1 MLRCR
6 ALSLRIPTSLLLAA
20 FVTSSSALAAR
31 TDDQGGAGQ
40 AKPPAAGKPAPAQ
53 GRAGAKPT
61 SVPVT
66 PADVAPL
73 MGTWEIPLETPTGRL
88 VGTLVFRTE
97 ANKVVAGLSAPQ
109 FKEHKITDITKAGQV
124 VTLKASTNYSGPL
137 TAFSGPVTM
146 VLTLTPKGPDLAAW
160 FDFNNAGFQIGG
172 TAKKK
177 A

>member
-1 MLRCR
+1 MP
-6 ALSLRIPTSLLLAA
+6 SRIPVYMLLAA
-20 FVTSSSALAAR
+20 FVTSGSALVAR
-31 TDDQGGAGQ
+31 TDDQAAGQ
-40 AKPPAAGKPAPAQ
+40 TAKPAAGKPAAPAQ
-53 GRAGAKPT
+53 GAKPAP
-61 SVPVT
+61 VPVT

-73 MGTWEIPLETPTGRL
+73 MGTWQLPLETPTGRL
-88 VGTLVFRTE
+88 VANLAFRTE
-97 ANKVVAGLSAPQ
+97 AGKVVVGISAPQ
-109 FKEHKITDITKAGQV
+109 FAEHKVTDITKSGQV
-124 VTLKASTNYSGPL
+124 LTLKASTNYSGPL

>member
-1 MLRCR
+1 M
-6 ALSLRIPTSLLLAA
+6 SVLLAA
-20 FVTSSSALAAR
+20 FVTSSAALSAR
-31 TDDQGGAGQ
+31 TDSAAAGQ
-40 AKPPAAGKPAPAQ
+40 AAKPAASTPAPPAKAATGTKPAAAPL
-53 GRAGAKPT
+53 
-61 SVPVT
+61 T
-66 PADVAPL
+66 PADAAPL

-109 FKEHKITDITKAGQV
+109 FKEHKITDITKTGQV

-160 FDFNNAGFQIGG
+160 FDFNNSGFQIGG

>member
-1 MLRCR
+1 MLR
-6 ALSLRIPTSLLLAA
+6 RIPTSLLLAA
-20 FVTSSSALAAR
+20 FVISSSALVAR
-31 TDDQGGAGQ
+31 TDDAVQGQ
-40 AKPPAAGKPAPAQ
+40 TTKPAASKPAAPA
-53 GRAGAKPT
+53 AKGAPGTKPAAA
-61 SVPVT
+61 PLT
-66 PADVAPL
+66 PADAAPL

-109 FKEHKITDITKAGQV
+109 FKEHKITDITKTGQV

-137 TAFSGPVTM
+137 TAFSGPVVM